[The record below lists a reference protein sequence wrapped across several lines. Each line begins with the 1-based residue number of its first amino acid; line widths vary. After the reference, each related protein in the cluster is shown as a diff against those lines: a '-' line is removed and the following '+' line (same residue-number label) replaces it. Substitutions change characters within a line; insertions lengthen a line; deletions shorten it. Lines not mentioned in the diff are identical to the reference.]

1 MGNCSCGC
9 SSSTIPGGVTS
20 NATIRGRIYAPTYV
34 SAYSIAV
41 QNGFTGTEQE
51 WLESLKGEPG
61 FDGKSAYELAVE
73 SGFEGS
79 VEDWLASLKGKD
91 GKSAYQI
98 AVDHGY
104 TGSEDEW
111 ISEVSG
117 NQEIVTQ
124 LQTKINEVTQ
134 TLDRYGSKLEPV
146 FEAESQ
152 ASEGATTPVTYKL
165 VITEKEPDDK
175 TNVAVSAKLSAKE
188 ITDICV

>member
-61 FDGKSAYELAVE
+61 S
-73 SGFEGS
+73 
-79 VEDWLASLKGKD
+79 D

-117 NQEIVTQ
+117 NQEVVTQ

-152 ASEGATTPVTYKL
+152 VSEGGTTLVTYKL

>member
-1 MGNCSCGC
+1 MGNCSCRG

-20 NATIRGRIYAPTYV
+20 SATVQGRIYAPTYV

-61 FDGKSAYELAVE
+61 SDGKSAYELAVE

-117 NQEIVTQ
+117 NQEVVTQ

-146 FEAESQ
+146 FEAEGQ